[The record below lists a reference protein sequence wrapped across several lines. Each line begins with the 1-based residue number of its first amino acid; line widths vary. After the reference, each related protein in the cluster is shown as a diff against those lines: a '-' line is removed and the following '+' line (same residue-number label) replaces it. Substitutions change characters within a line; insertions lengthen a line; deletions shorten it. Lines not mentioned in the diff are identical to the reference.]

1 MPSKNGRT
9 AMTGSDHATPD
20 DYRLLGLQPGAS
32 LHEVKRAYRESA
44 KRWHPDRYAGV
55 SDWERTRAEEKFKDL
70 QDAYRRILGSLRAN
84 GFSATE
90 AAAGKKSPGEP
101 AADGASNASRE
112 TFREKAPFS
121 QRMVEKSRK
130 VASLWEKLGFGT
142 IARAVQWLGSGKRV
156 AAVAVLMVAALWGY
170 GFHAHRPKEVP
181 LGTGPALPALSTPS
195 QSQGSS
201 GSDLS
206 ARVEE
211 ALSSPRALPGQER
224 HGAEG
229 PVGATAG
236 PAQKVGTFTLGSSE
250 KDVLRIQG
258 PPDKAGGGRW
268 TYGLSEVR
276 FKDGQVSGY
285 DNFDGRLRVSLMPSL
300 EAARTGSAA
309 DFFTLGSTKDEVL
322 RVQGTPTGV
331 RGSVWHYGFSSVRFS
346 EDRVAS
352 FDNSFGNLKVRL
364 EPSREYLE
372 KTAGKAPSFFTIGS
386 SADEV
391 LAVQGTP
398 TSVRGNMWFYDFS
411 DVLFRDG
418 RVGWVNDP
426 AGRLRFVPK
435 EALSQEV
442 PANLR

>member
-1 MPSKNGRT
+1 
-9 AMTGSDHATPD
+9 MTDSDHATAA

-32 LHEVKRAYRESA
+32 LHEVKRAYRQSA

-55 SDWERTRAEEKFKDL
+55 SDDERARAEEKFKNL
-70 QDAYRRILGSLRAN
+70 QDAYQRILASLRAD
-84 GFSATE
+84 GSGAAE
-90 AAAGKKSPGEP
+90 APWGKKRTGTP
-101 AADGASNASRE
+101 AADGAPGGSREAFRGNGPSSSQSAQASANASS
-112 TFREKAPFS
+112 PG
-121 QRMVEKSRK
+121 
-130 VASLWEKLGFGT
+130 EKLRSGAAT
-142 IARAVQWLGSGKRV
+142 RAVSALGSWRRAG
-156 AAVAVLMVAALWGY
+156 AAAALILAALWGMWLY
-170 GFHAHRPKEVP
+170 EHRPKDVLFGTAPPVSVP
-181 LGTGPALPALSTPS
+181 KKNPPS
-195 QSQGSS
+195 SS
-201 GSDLS
+201 SDLS

-211 ALSSPRALPGQER
+211 ALSSPKAISGTEPSGL
-224 HGAEG
+224 EG
-229 PVGATAG
+229 PRGGGAGSAEK
-236 PAQKVGTFTLGSSE
+236 AETFTLGSSE
-250 KDVLRIQG
+250 RDVLHVQG

-276 FKDGQVSGY
+276 FKDGRVAGY
-285 DNFDGRLRVSLMPSL
+285 DNFDGRLRVSLVPSV
-300 EAARTGSAA
+300 EASRTGSVA

-331 RGSVWHYGFSSVRFS
+331 RGAVWHYGFSSVRFS

-364 EPSREYLE
+364 EPSREYVE
-372 KTAGKAPSFFTIGS
+372 KTGGKVPSFFTIGS
-386 SADEV
+386 SFDEV

-426 AGRLRFVPK
+426 GGRLRFVPK

-442 PANLR
+442 PVNPR

>member
-1 MPSKNGRT
+1 
-9 AMTGSDHATPD
+9 MTGSDHATPD

-44 KRWHPDRYAGV
+44 KRWHPDRYAGG
-55 SDWERTRAEEKFKDL
+55 SDWERIRAEEKFKDL

-84 GFSATE
+84 SSSATE
-90 AAAGKKSPGEP
+90 AAAGKKPTGGP
-101 AADGASNASRE
+101 AADASEASRE
-112 TFREKAPFS
+112 TYGKKEPFS
-121 QRMVEKSRK
+121 QRGAQGSEKA
-130 VASLWEKLGFGT
+130 ASLREKLGAGT
-142 IARAVQWLGSGKRV
+142 IVQAGKWLGSGKRAAL
-156 AAVAVLMVAALWGY
+156 AAVLLVVALWGY
-170 GFHAHRPKEVP
+170 GFHAHRSKEVS
-181 LGTGPALPALSTPS
+181 LRTGPAVPAVSAPK
-195 QSQGSS
+195 GSAAS
-201 GSDLS
+201 LGSDLS

-211 ALSSPRALPGQER
+211 ALSSPRAIPGLER
-224 HGAEG
+224 PGADG
-229 PVGATAG
+229 PVGTAAG
-236 PAQKVGTFTLGSSE
+236 PSDKVGTFTLGSSE

-276 FKDGQVSGY
+276 FKDGRVVGY
-285 DNFDGRLRVSLMPSL
+285 DNFDGRLRVSLMPSS
-300 EAARTGSAA
+300 EAARSGSAA

-372 KTAGKAPSFFTIGS
+372 KTGGRVPSFFTIGS

-398 TSVRGNMWFYDFS
+398 TSVRGSMWFYDFS

-435 EALSQEV
+435 EALSHEG
-442 PANLR
+442 PANPR